1 MQFIITEQD
10 RDVTVL
16 AFLRRELSPS
26 TKMLKYLKYREDGIL
41 VNGAH
46 RTVRYRLQPGER
58 LEVATE
64 DTEKNEALLPVQ
76 LPLDVLY
83 EDEDLV
89 VPAKPADMP
98 THPSRDHHEDTVANA
113 LAFRYRHLGGAF
125 VFRPINRLDRN
136 TSGLL
141 LIARNKLSAGKLT
154 RALQSGEIKKT
165 YLALLE
171 GELEG
176 ESGRIDRCL
185 HRTEQSIILR
195 EVCSPDAPD
204 ADPSLTEYRVLCRGN
219 GYSLVMAHPITGRT
233 HQLRVHFASIGHPIL
248 GDDLYGRESPVIPRH
263 ALHAYTLSFPH
274 PTTGERLTLRA
285 PLPSDMEQALLQ
297 LLPQGIDA
305 IRAQEDKEL
314 L

>member
-89 VPAKPADMP
+89 VPAKPAD
-98 THPSRDHHEDTVANA
+98 
-113 LAFRYRHLGGAF
+113 
-125 VFRPINRLDRN
+125 
-136 TSGLL
+136 
-141 LIARNKLSAGKLT
+141 
-154 RALQSGEIKKT
+154 KK
-165 YLALLE
+165 
-171 GELEG
+171 
-176 ESGRIDRCL
+176 
-185 HRTEQSIILR
+185 
-195 EVCSPDAPD
+195 
-204 ADPSLTEYRVLCRGN
+204 
-219 GYSLVMAHPITGRT
+219 
-233 HQLRVHFASIGHPIL
+233 
-248 GDDLYGRESPVIPRH
+248 
-263 ALHAYTLSFPH
+263 
-274 PTTGERLTLRA
+274 
-285 PLPSDMEQALLQ
+285 
-297 LLPQGIDA
+297 
-305 IRAQEDKEL
+305 
-314 L
+314 